1 MRNALD
7 QLLLPAECLLCRA
20 LLSFRDSQHV
30 VCDVCRHRWRPVR
43 APWCGRCGQPEP
55 LFGRCRV
62 CADWPAALVLA
73 RSAVWLD
80 PGARDAVHA
89 LKYGGLP
96 RIAADLAGAM
106 AAFGLPGRADAWL
119 VPVPLGAG
127 RLRQRGYNQSE
138 RLARALSRRWNRPL
152 VELLVR
158 TRDTVTQTA
167 LTPEARR
174 ANVAGA
180 FATRNAEGGTRNV
193 ETRNAEAGTRNN
205 RTDECSAFRVP
216 SSAFERPLVLV
227 DDVFTTGA
235 TLAAA
240 ARALEQAG
248 ARTVL
253 AVTFGRALVPDF
265 T

>member
-20 LLSFRDSQHV
+20 LLSFRDSQRL

-55 LFGRCRV
+55 LFGRCRL
-62 CADWPAALVLA
+62 CADWPAALGLA

-80 PGARDAVHA
+80 PAARDAVHA
-89 LKYGGLP
+89 LKYRGLP
-96 RIAADLAGAM
+96 RIAADLASAI
-106 AAFGLPGRADAWL
+106 AALDLPGRESAWL

-127 RLRQRGYNQSE
+127 RLRERGYNQSE
-138 RLARALSRRWNRPL
+138 RLARALSRGWNRPV

-158 TRDTVTQTA
+158 TRDTATQTA
-167 LTPEARR
+167 LTPEARL

-180 FATRNAEGGTRNV
+180 FEVRSG
-193 ETRNAEAGTRNN
+193 
-205 RTDECSAFRVP
+205 ECGVRSERSPGDSALRIP
-216 SSAFERPLVLV
+216 HSALERPLILV

-235 TLAAA
+235 TLAEA
-240 ARALEQAG
+240 ARALERAG

>member
-1 MRNALD
+1 VRDALD

-20 LLSFRDSQHV
+20 LLSFRDSQRL
-30 VCDVCRHRWRPVR
+30 VCDVCRHRWRAVR
-43 APWCGRCGQPEP
+43 APWCGRCAQPEP
-55 LFGRCRV
+55 LFGRCRL
-62 CADWPAALVLA
+62 CADWPAALLLA

-80 PGARDAVHA
+80 AAARAAVHA

-96 RIAADLAGAM
+96 RIAADLACAM
-106 AAFGLPGRADAWL
+106 ASLDLPAREAAWL

-127 RLRQRGYNQSE
+127 RLRRRGYNQSE
-138 RLARALSRRWNRPL
+138 RLARALSRRWNRPV

-158 TRDTVTQTA
+158 TRETGTQTA
-167 LTPEARR
+167 LTPEARL

-180 FATRNAEGGTRNV
+180 FQVRNGECGVRNEGAHAN
-193 ETRNAEAGTRNN
+193 
-205 RTDECSAFRVP
+205 SALRIP
-216 SSAFERPLVLV
+216 HSALERPLILV

-235 TLAAA
+235 TLAEA
-240 ARALEQAG
+240 ARALERAG

>member
-1 MRNALD
+1 VRNALD

-20 LLSFRDSQHV
+20 LLSFPAAEHL
-30 VCDVCRHRWRPVR
+30 VCDVCRHRWRAVR

-62 CADWPAALVLA
+62 CATWPAALRVA

-80 PGARDAVHA
+80 AGARDAVHA

-96 RIAADLAGAM
+96 RIAADLGAAM
-106 AAFGLPGRADAWL
+106 AGLDLPGRERAWL
-119 VPVPLGAG
+119 VPVPLGRG

-138 RLARALSRRWNRPL
+138 RLARALSRRWNRPV

-158 TRDTVTQTA
+158 TRETATQTA
-167 LTPEARR
+167 LTPEARL

-180 FATRNAEGGTRNV
+180 FQLRIGDCGLRIEGPSNKSAIRNPK
-193 ETRNAEAGTRNN
+193 
-205 RTDECSAFRVP
+205 SAI
-216 SSAFERPLVLV
+216 ARPLILV

-240 ARALEQAG
+240 ATALERAG